1 MVNKGK
7 YGVPPEVRSYNT
19 VISGHERAGEWR
31 EALALAK
38 KMERAGGVPPN
49 VVTFNS
55 VIGAC
60 KRAGRAEEALA
71 VLSMLRRKGLQ
82 PDVISFNSAI
92 GACARC
98 VCVCMYGCYRGRVW
112 LSVLLWVSTARCW
125 SFFLLFS
132 IKENQET
139 KD

>member
-1 MVNKGK
+1 MEPNPRSRRDHVFIFYGTYLLQHPKHYTTIVKGK
-7 YGVPPEVRSYNT
+7 YGVAPDVRSYNS

-38 KMERAGGVPPN
+38 EMENSGGGGGVPPN

-60 KRAGRAEEALA
+60 KRAGRFEEALA

-82 PDVISFNSAI
+82 PDVISFNSAM
-92 GACARC
+92 GACAWC
-98 VCVCMYGCYRGRVW
+98 V
-112 LSVLLWVSTARCW
+112 
-125 SFFLLFS
+125 
-132 IKENQET
+132 
-139 KD
+139 